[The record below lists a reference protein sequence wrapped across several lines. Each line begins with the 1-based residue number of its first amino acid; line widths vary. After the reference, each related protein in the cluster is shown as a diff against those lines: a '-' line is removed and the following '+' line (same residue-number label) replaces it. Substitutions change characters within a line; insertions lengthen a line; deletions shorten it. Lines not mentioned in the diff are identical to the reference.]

1 MIKIIYAFLFLFK
14 IWKVEK
20 KIGNLWNCLIIKTN
34 IGQQL
39 KIKDEI

>member
-14 IWKVEK
+14 IWNLEK
-20 KIGNLWNCLIIKTN
+20 KIGKLLSGLIIKTN